1 MRNRFSGFKFQFFLL
16 LILLCLAPSLP
27 LRATPNRSSD
37 DHYVAALLEQY
48 RHNPQWALKEYGLA
62 LKQDPESAFLANAG
76 TSAALEEGNLAQA
89 RAWAEK
95 AISISSNSAESYRLL
110 GRVLWAQN
118 DLPQAETAFQKSLSI
133 DPMSS
138 DTVYALAALTA
149 LHSLDEAEK
158 ILKQFALLNP
168 DDSSDTYFQ
177 IADIEFKQNHLH
189 RAIKYLKRSIR
200 ADPDSDSVPSRY
212 ALAQAYEEEY
222 STAAAIHEYKTV
234 IPFEPRNAKL
244 LDHIAEIYSLEGR
257 WPAARD
263 FFNRALAID
272 IHDPEA
278 NYWLSVHAEK
288 KKDFLSAIHYLES
301 SSALPKDLYLN
312 LELSYDYTRVNDTK
326 GAVAVLEKARKNWPK
341 DGTLFFSLALGL
353 EDLKQYKN
361 AVEILKAGLKA
372 NPTDKDM
379 LYELGS
385 VLDKMGDVSGSE
397 KAFQILLQES
407 PNDADALNYLGYEL
421 AQRGVKLKE
430 AEALIKKAI
439 SLSPEN
445 GAYKDSLGWVYYR
458 EGFFHRARNQA
469 FAALEKFP
477 EDREIWAH
485 LSEIETALKKPEAA
499 WVAMK
504 MSAAFT
510 SHGDAAEKKLEQMGK
525 KLSRQEI
532 GKYFLS
538 YLSLLND
545 DISSFAS
552 ACRFGLKVLGHPVSF
567 QASCSFHAPSDFSI
581 EVMGPMFSSLFD
593 MEVSSGS
600 FSMGKIAIKGIPYSN
615 AREASQKALSM
626 IADYFS
632 GTPFLDPS
640 SRYVKRFGHASV
652 RTQNWVLKLNK
663 EGVAADQFTSSL
675 YPHLTL
681 QLSSFQDLRG
691 HLFPGLIK
699 VRGKGFVFDLDLT
712 HCKVQFNR
720 PFPDGFNP

>member
-1 MRNRFSGFKFQFFLL
+1 MRNRFWRSKFGFFLFL
-16 LILLCLAPSLP
+16 VPLCLLTFLP
-27 LRATPNRSSD
+27 LGATPNRSSES
-37 DHYVAALLEQY
+37 HYVAALLEQY
-48 RHNPQWALKEYGLA
+48 RHNPHWALKEYGLA
-62 LKQDPESAFLANAG
+62 LKQDSSSAFLANAG
-76 TSAALEEGNLAQA
+76 TSAALEAGNLAQA

-95 AISISSNSAESYRLL
+95 AISISSSSAESYRLL

-118 DLPQAETAFQKSLSI
+118 DLPQAEAAFRKSLFL

-138 DTVYALAALTA
+138 DAVYALAALTA
-149 LHSLDEAEK
+149 LHSFDEAEK
-158 ILKQFALLNP
+158 ILKQFALLNS
-168 DDSSDTYFQ
+168 DDASDTYFQ
-177 IADIEFKQNHLH
+177 IAEIEFKQNHLR

-200 ADPDSDSVPSRY
+200 ADPDSDSIPSRY
-212 ALAQAYEEEY
+212 ALAQAYEQEY
-222 STAAAIHEYKTV
+222 STASAINEYKTI

-244 LDHIAEIYSLEGR
+244 LDHIAEIYSLENN

-263 FFNRALAID
+263 FFNRSLAVD

-278 NYWLSVHAEK
+278 NYWMSVHSEK
-288 KKDFLSAIHYLES
+288 KKDFFSAIHYLES
-301 SSALPKDLYLN
+301 SSALPNDLYLN

-326 GAVAVLEKARKNWPK
+326 GAVAVLEKARKTWPK

-353 EDLKQYKN
+353 EDLKKYKS
-361 AVEILKAGLKA
+361 AIEVLKAGLKA

-385 VLDKMGDVSGSE
+385 VLDKMNDVSGSE
-397 KAFQILLQES
+397 KAFQTLLKES

-421 AQRGVKLKE
+421 AQRGIKLKE
-430 AEALIKKAI
+430 AESLVKKAI
-439 SLSPEN
+439 SLNPDN
-445 GAYKDSLGWVYYR
+445 GAYQDSLGWVYYR

-477 EDREIWAH
+477 EDKEIWAH
-485 LSEIETALKKPEAA
+485 LSDIETALKKPKEA

-510 SHGDAAEKKLEQMGK
+510 SHGDAAKKKLDQMDK
-525 KLSRQEI
+525 KLSHQEI
-532 GKYFLS
+532 GEYFLS
-538 YLSLLND
+538 YFSLLND
-545 DISSFAS
+545 DISGFAS
-552 ACRFGLKVLGHPVSF
+552 ACRFGLNVFGHPVSF
-567 QASCSFHAPSDFSI
+567 QASCSFHAASDFSI

-600 FSMGKIAIKGIPYSN
+600 FSMGKITIKGIPYSN
-615 AREASQKALSM
+615 ARRASRQALGM

-632 GTPFLDPS
+632 GAPFLDRS
-640 SRYVKRFGHASV
+640 AKYVRSFGHASV

-663 EGVAADQFTSSL
+663 EGIMAYQFTSSL

-681 QLSSFQDLRG
+681 QLSNFQNLRG
-691 HLFPGLIK
+691 HLFPSLIE

-720 PFPDGFNP
+720 PFPDDFNP